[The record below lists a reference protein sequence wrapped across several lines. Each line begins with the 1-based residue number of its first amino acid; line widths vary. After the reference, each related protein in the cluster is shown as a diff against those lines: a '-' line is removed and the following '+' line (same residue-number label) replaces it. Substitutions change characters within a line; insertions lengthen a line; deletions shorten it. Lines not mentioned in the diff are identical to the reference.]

1 MDFDLSAE
9 EEVFRDE
16 VRAFNAEHLPSV
28 EERRKLGPGFI
39 VDWWKRIREK
49 RWVGFNWPKDCGGGG
64 GTIMEQ
70 YVLKQEMLLA
80 NAPGLGRDYTGLGW
94 VGPAIIQFGND
105 DQKRRY
111 LPDILDSKSAWCT
124 GYSEPGIGSDLA
136 GLQCRAVRDGDAY
149 VVNGQ
154 KIWIS
159 LAHAGTGIYT
169 MVRTDPTAPKHDGIT
184 CLLID
189 LKTPGIEVR
198 PIESFAGDHFAH
210 LYNEVFFNDVRVSVA
225 DRVGEEGQGWDIIC
239 SALQRE
245 RSGIAEV
252 NRHHKGLER
261 LIELAKKSRI
271 AGKPALENGDLRR
284 RFSAFD
290 ARIEAAR
297 LNGLRSLTQQV
308 KGSDSDSV
316 ASINKL
322 HNCNLL
328 VEMAETGMELLGGAS
343 PYIGNTEASLE
354 RGKWQVGA
362 LGWPTTVIGGGTPNI
377 QKNIIAERMLDL
389 PKD

>member
-1 MDFDLSAE
+1 MDFDLTKE
-9 EEVFRDE
+9 EEAFREE
-16 VRAFNAEHLPSV
+16 VRDFNAKNLPSL
-28 EERRKLGPGFI
+28 EERKKLGPAFI
-39 VDWWKRIREK
+39 PEWWKLVREK

-64 GTIMEQ
+64 GSIMEQ
-70 YVLKQEMLLA
+70 YVLKQEMLAA
-80 NAPGLGRDYTGLGW
+80 NAPALGRDYTGLGW
-94 VGPAIIQFGND
+94 VGPAIIQFGNEE
-105 DQKRRY
+105 QKQRY

-136 GLQCRAVRDGDAY
+136 GLQCRAVRDGDEY
-149 VVNGQ
+149 LVNGQ

-169 MVRTDPTAPKHDGIT
+169 MVRSDPSAPKHDGIS

-210 LYNEVFFNDVRVSVA
+210 LYNEVFFNDVRVPVA
-225 DRVGEEGQGWDIIC
+225 NRVGEEGQGWDIIC

-252 NRHHKGLER
+252 NRHHKALER

-271 AGKPALENGDLRR
+271 AGSPALSNGDLRR
-284 RFSAFD
+284 KLSAFD

-308 KGSDSDSV
+308 KGNDRDSA

-328 VEMAETGMELLGGAS
+328 VEMAETGLALLGGAS
-343 PYIGNTEASLE
+343 PYVGDTEASVA

>member
-1 MDFDLSAE
+1 MDFDLTPE
-9 EEVFRDE
+9 EEGFRDE
-16 VRAFNAEHLPSV
+16 VRAFNAKNLPSL
-28 EERRKLGPGFI
+28 EERRKLGPAFI
-39 VDWWKRIREK
+39 PEWWKLIRER

-64 GTIMEQ
+64 GSIMEQ
-70 YVLKQEMLLA
+70 YVLKQEMLAA
-80 NAPGLGRDYTGLGW
+80 NAPALGRDYTGLGW
-94 VGPAIIQFGND
+94 VGPAIIQFGNEE
-105 DQKRRY
+105 QKQRY

-136 GLQCRAVRDGDAY
+136 GLQCRAVRDGDEY

-169 MVRTDPTAPKHDGIT
+169 MVRSDPSVPKHDGIT

-210 LYNEVFFNDVRVSVA
+210 LYNEVFFNDVRVPVA
-225 DRVGEEGQGWDIIC
+225 NRVGEEGQGWDIIC

-252 NRHHKGLER
+252 NRHHKALER

-271 AGKPALENGDLRR
+271 AGKPAIANGELRR
-284 RFSAFD
+284 RLSAFD
-290 ARIEAAR
+290 ARIEASR

-308 KGSDSDSV
+308 KGSDRDSA

-343 PYIGNTEASLE
+343 PYVGDTEASAE

>member
-1 MDFDLSAE
+1 MDFDLSPE
-9 EEVFRDE
+9 EEAFRKE

-28 EERRKLGPGFI
+28 EERKKLGPGFI
-39 VDWWKRIREK
+39 VEWWRVIREK

-70 YVLKQEMLLA
+70 YVLKQEMLA
-80 NAPGLGRDYTGLGW
+80 AGAPALGRDYTGLGW

-105 DQKRRY
+105 EQKERY

-124 GYSEPGIGSDLA
+124 GYSEPDIGSDLA
-136 GLQCRAVRDGDAY
+136 GLQCRAVLDGDEY

-159 LAHAGTGIYT
+159 LAHAGSGIYT
-169 MVRTDPTAPKHDGIT
+169 MVRTDPNVSKHDGIS

-189 LKTPGIEVR
+189 LETPGIDVR

-210 LYNEVFFNDVRVSVA
+210 LYNEVFFNDVRVPVA
-225 DRVGEEGQGWDIIC
+225 NRVGAEGQGWAIIC
-239 SALQRE
+239 SALQNE

-252 NRHHKGLER
+252 NRHHKALER
-261 LIELAKKSRI
+261 LLDLAKKSRI
-271 AGKPALENGDLRR
+271 AGRPALSNGDLRR
-284 RFSAFD
+284 RLAAFD

-297 LNGLRSLTQQV
+297 LNGLRNLTKQV
-308 KGSDSDSV
+308 QEHQSDSA

-343 PYIGNTEASLE
+343 PYLGDTDASLY

>member
-1 MDFDLSAE
+1 MDFDLTPE
-9 EEVFRDE
+9 EEAFRDE
-16 VRAFNAEHLPSV
+16 VRAFNAKNLPSL
-28 EERRKLGPGFI
+28 EERRKLGPAFI
-39 VDWWKRIREK
+39 PEWWKLIRER

-64 GTIMEQ
+64 GSIMEQ
-70 YVLKQEMLLA
+70 YVLKQEMLAA
-80 NAPGLGRDYTGLGW
+80 NAPALGRDYTGLGW
-94 VGPAIIQFGND
+94 VGPAIIQFGN
-105 DQKRRY
+105 QEQRERY

-136 GLQCRAVRDGDAY
+136 GLQCRAVRDGDEY

-169 MVRTDPTAPKHDGIT
+169 MVRSDPSVPKHDGIT

-210 LYNEVFFNDVRVSVA
+210 LYNEVFFNDVRVPVA
-225 DRVGEEGQGWDIIC
+225 NRVGEEGQGWDIIC

-252 NRHHKGLER
+252 NRHHKALER

-271 AGKPALENGDLRR
+271 AGKPAIANGELRR
-284 RFSAFD
+284 RLSAFD
-290 ARIEAAR
+290 ARIEASR

-308 KGSDSDSV
+308 KGSDRDSA

-343 PYIGNTEASLE
+343 PYVGDTEASAE

>member
-1 MDFDLSAE
+1 MDFDLTKE
-9 EEVFRDE
+9 EEAFRE
-16 VRAFNAEHLPSV
+16 QVRDFNAKNLPSL
-28 EERRKLGPGFI
+28 EERRKLGPAFI
-39 VDWWKRIREK
+39 PEWWKLIRER

-64 GTIMEQ
+64 GSIMEQ
-70 YVLKQEMLLA
+70 YVLKQEMLAA
-80 NAPGLGRDYTGLGW
+80 NAPALGRDYTGLGW
-94 VGPAIIQFGND
+94 VGPAIIQFGNEE
-105 DQKRRY
+105 QKQRY

-136 GLQCRAVRDGDAY
+136 GLQCRAVRDGDEY

-169 MVRTDPTAPKHDGIT
+169 MVRSDPSVPKHDGIT

-210 LYNEVFFNDVRVSVA
+210 LYNEVFFKDVRVPVA
-225 DRVGEEGQGWDIIC
+225 NRVGEEGQGWDIIC

-252 NRHHKGLER
+252 NRHHKALER

-271 AGKPALENGDLRR
+271 AGKPAIANGELRR
-284 RFSAFD
+284 RLSAFD
-290 ARIEAAR
+290 ARIEASR

-308 KGSDSDSV
+308 KGSDRDSA

-343 PYIGNTEASLE
+343 PYVGDTEASAE

>member
-1 MDFDLSAE
+1 MDFDLTKE
-9 EEVFRDE
+9 EEAFRE
-16 VRAFNAEHLPSV
+16 QVRDFNAKNLPSL
-28 EERRKLGPGFI
+28 EERRKLGPAFI
-39 VDWWKRIREK
+39 PEWWKLIRER

-64 GTIMEQ
+64 GSIMDQ
-70 YVLKQEMLLA
+70 YVLKQEMLAA
-80 NAPGLGRDYTGLGW
+80 NAPALGRDYTGLGW
-94 VGPAIIQFGND
+94 VGPAIIQFGNEE
-105 DQKRRY
+105 QKQRY

-136 GLQCRAVRDGDAY
+136 GLQCRAVRDGDEY

-169 MVRTDPTAPKHDGIT
+169 MVRSDPSVPKHDGIT

-210 LYNEVFFNDVRVSVA
+210 LYNEVFFKDVRVPVA
-225 DRVGEEGQGWDIIC
+225 NRVGEEGQGWDIIC

-252 NRHHKGLER
+252 NRHHKALER

-271 AGKPALENGDLRR
+271 AGKPAIANGELRR
-284 RFSAFD
+284 RLSAFD
-290 ARIEAAR
+290 ARIEASR

-308 KGSDSDSV
+308 KGSDRDSA

-343 PYIGNTEASLE
+343 PYVGDTEASAE